1 MNERMFELEEIP
13 ITGVMNCTQAVWEEA
28 YANGID
34 LSWED
39 AEKEYKDMHD
49 LADSDEVPQDVLDTW
64 EFEEPTYIIGDW
76 ELGEDGNWDHA
87 PWIEDKGF
95 AAILGWLGGAPIV
108 HVVWSNTSRCVLS
121 MCSPCC
127 PGQADLDSGAG
138 EILAYALP
146 RDYDW
151 DGE

>member
-1 MNERMFELEEIP
+1 MPEIKDFP
-13 ITGVMNCTQAVWEEA
+13 ITGVMRCTQAVWEDA
-28 YANGID
+28 YNQGVD
-34 LSWED
+34 LSFD
-39 AEKEYKDMHD
+39 QFEKDYIDEHGCPPP
-49 LADSDEVPQDVLDTW
+49 DEVCECIEID
-64 EFEEPTYIIGDW
+64 EPVFLLGDW
-76 ELGEDGNWDHA
+76 EEQPDGNWDYK
-87 PWIEDKGF
+87 PRCEGKGF

-108 HVVWSNTSRCVLS
+108 TVVWSETVRTVLS

-146 RDYDW
+146 ADYDW